1 MCLCLKYLLRPCKC
15 RVELGAWE
23 VVFFPV
29 QRKLY
34 ILFSIPF
41 LIYFGIVKIWPMYHN
56 LEKRISF
63 TIILLPLKEGLTLFE
78 IWIFFQISYTFTY
91 FVPFGVIKN
100 RVTKINFKYFNG
112 NYDYSSCPGSSIL
125 FLYAPTHKGLAF

>member
-1 MCLCLKYLLRPCKC
+1 MCLCLKYLLRPCKW
-15 RVELGAWE
+15 RVELGIC
-23 VVFFPV
+23 FFLF

-63 TIILLPLKEGLTLFE
+63 TIIFLPLKEGLTLFQ
-78 IWIFFQISYTFTY
+78 IRIFFQVSYTFTY

-100 RVTKINFKYFNG
+100 RVIKINFKYFNG

-125 FLYAPTHKGLAF
+125 FLYASAHKGLAF